1 MISLVQVPI
10 IFHVKKLEKMEG
22 IDFFYVKLGQQVKS
36 AIEKLQFAHP
46 HIFHILNL
54 GVPKF
59 FKENFVIA
67 KVS

>member
-1 MISLVQVPI
+1 
-10 IFHVKKLEKMEG
+10 MEG
-22 IDFFYVKLGQQVKS
+22 IDFFNVKLGQQVKS

-46 HIFHILNL
+46 HIFNILNL

-59 FKENFVIA
+59 FKENFVTA